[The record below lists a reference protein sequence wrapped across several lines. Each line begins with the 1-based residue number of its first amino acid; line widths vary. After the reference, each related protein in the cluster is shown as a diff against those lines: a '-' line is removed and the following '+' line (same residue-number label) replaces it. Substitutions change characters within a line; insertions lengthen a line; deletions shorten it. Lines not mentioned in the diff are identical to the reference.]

1 MIAALAFL
9 RSPIGKY
16 AAIALAAVLAL
27 LGIHHAGYR
36 AGVDHQRA
44 EYQKATER
52 AEKRVVEVGK
62 KSDAA
67 TEKVAEKHVQTVE
80 KIRWRTQ
87 TLTKEVA
94 VYVPQTVDREF
105 RLSVGFV
112 RVHDAAATGAAL
124 PESPGG
130 SVETPSD
137 VAPSQLAA
145 TFIGNY
151 GTCYTW
157 QSEALT
163 WRSWYVTQRD
173 LYNQATGLSP
183 DGSRVSCIFCK

>member
-1 MIAALAFL
+1 MIPAALAFL
-9 RSPIGKY
+9 RSSIGKY
-16 AAIALAAVLAL
+16 AAIALAVILAL
-27 LGIHHAGYR
+27 WAFGNARYK
-36 AGVDHQRA
+36 AGVDHQQA
-44 EYQKATER
+44 EYQEALEK
-52 AEKRVVEVGK
+52 AEKRALEVGR
-62 KSDAA
+62 KSDTA

-105 RLSVGFV
+105 RLSVGLV
-112 RVHDAAATGAAL
+112 LVHDAAATGATL
-124 PESPGG
+124 PESPSG

-137 VAPSQLAA
+137 VAPSQLAT

-173 LYNQATGLSP
+173 LYNQATGHSP
-183 DGSRVSCIFCK
+183 ERSTH